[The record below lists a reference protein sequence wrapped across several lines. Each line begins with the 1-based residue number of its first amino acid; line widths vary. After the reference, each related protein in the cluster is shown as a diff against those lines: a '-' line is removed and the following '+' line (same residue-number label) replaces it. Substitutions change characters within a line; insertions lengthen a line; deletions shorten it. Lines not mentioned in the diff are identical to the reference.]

1 MLTHREICKAVEHIA
16 TIFPIKQ
23 AAYFGSYADGRQTDS
38 SDLDLLLEFK
48 KSSVS
53 LLTIIA
59 VKNNLE
65 DLLQIPVDVVHAPL
79 SKESMI
85 TIGKVVRVYG

>member
-1 MLTHREICKAVEHIA
+1 M
-16 TIFPIKQ
+16 IFPIKQ
-23 AAYFGSYADGRQTDS
+23 ASYFGSYTDGLQTDS
-38 SDLDLLLEFK
+38 SDLDLLVEFK
-48 KSSVS
+48 RTTVS

-59 VKNNLE
+59 VKNDLE

-79 SKESMI
+79 SKESLI